1 MEMATEIVERLARI
15 EAGQQMLCQGM
26 SDLQK
31 AVARLAVQEERQTTM
46 KARLDAAW
54 NKLDT
59 LKEDHDKCP
68 AVTQISSLNKQINWL
83 WVLLSG
89 LSIAVGLMAIK
100 VIFGSLS
107 IPIP

>member
-26 SDLQK
+26 SDLQQ

-46 KARLDAAW
+46 KSRLDAAW
-54 NKLDT
+54 MKLDL

-68 AVTQISSLNKQINWL
+68 AVNSMKSQQKQINWL

-89 LSIAVGLMAIK
+89 LAISVGLMAVK
-100 VIFGSLS
+100 VIFGSFS
-107 IPIP
+107 IPVP